1 MKAVRIV
8 TTAAFATIALG
19 SVALAQGK
27 GVERL
32 YILECGQ
39 GHTGDMSR
47 WTLFRDTFSWLH
59 LPWSKVLRIRI
70 NPPHASDSGSYVGT
84 MTTGG
89 TPHRVITKLNSVI
102 NEVVREPEFS
112 THFAA
117 LGYEMTGGT
126 VEDFAKFIRDDT
138 ARYAR
143 LIKALGDVIE

>member
-1 MKAVRIV
+1 
-8 TTAAFATIALG
+8 
-19 SVALAQGK
+19 
-27 GVERL
+27 
-32 YILECGQ
+32 
-39 GHTGDMSR
+39 
-47 WTLFRDTFSWLH
+47 
-59 LPWSKVLRIRI
+59 
-70 NPPHASDSGSYVGT
+70 

-112 THFAA
+112 TRFAA

-126 VEDFAKFIRDDT
+126 VEDFATFIRDDT